1 MVGVVVVDD
10 VEVVGDR
17 VVELVVVVE
26 GVGFG
31 VVLWVVGV
39 VLSWVVGVGV
49 LSVVGTVVVGVTL

>member
-10 VEVVGDR
+10 VEVVGGR